1 MLRGGVA
8 LGSDGADELLRAS
21 DTSSPFAVP
30 WSTPSAPSSSGDEED
45 DASGARA
52 RRRRLAV
59 LAFADEFAARQVA
72 QLVSEFEGYPA
83 VVVRFE
89 RDVVLEW
96 VRAGGETEQGE
107 MGGGWRAST
116 ASGGEVHRCDDADND
131 GAADGDGDGD
141 AIFVV
146 GVVG

>member
-1 MLRGGVA
+1 MVLDFISILYSTNQGPHYVIMYKMRFTC
-8 LGSDGADELLRAS
+8 GSQA
-21 DTSSPFAVP
+21 
-30 WSTPSAPSSSGDEED
+30 APSSSGDEED